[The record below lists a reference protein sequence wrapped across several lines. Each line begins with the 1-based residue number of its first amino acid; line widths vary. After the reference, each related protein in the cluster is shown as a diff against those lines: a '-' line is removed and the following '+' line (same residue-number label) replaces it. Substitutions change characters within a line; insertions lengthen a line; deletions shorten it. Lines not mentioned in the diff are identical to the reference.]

1 MTPKTA
7 TSTANGPTL
16 VHRLLQQ
23 ADALSATPALRWR
36 ERERWREYSWEE
48 YRADVLDFGA
58 GLIALGVSPGD
69 TVGLIS
75 HNQPRWVLSDLG
87 VLAAGAV
94 SVPAYP
100 NSIPSQVQY
109 LLAHSEARICV
120 AADAEQLRK
129 IDAVRDQLP
138 LLETVVVLDDSE
150 HGVDG
155 EGVLGFND
163 VVALGR
169 KAGLDAVM
177 ARIDGLDP
185 QTMATIVYTSG
196 TTGPPKGAMLSHHNL
211 VFMADS
217 LLQVLAVDDSHSSLS
232 FLPLSHV
239 AERLQGEVVAVS
251 AGITVNYAEDL
262 TTITRDLGE
271 TNPTLLLC
279 VPRLWEKIYATI
291 QSGVADAPPL
301 RKQLFDWAVAAGEAR
316 FEVENGGRTSNP
328 ALLARYAVA
337 DRLVFSKLRAR
348 LGMTHVEALASGA
361 APLSKTVGTFFA
373 GLGLKIQEVYGQTEC
388 TGVCTANPR
397 GRLKFGTVGPPVP
410 GVEVRIADDGEILVR
425 GPNVFLGY
433 FKQPQATAETVVD
446 GWLLTGDIGEFDAEG
461 YLRITDRKKD
471 IIVTAGGKNVAP
483 QNIENLLKPNR
494 GVSQVVVVGDK
505 RKFLSALVTLDLDEM
520 AAVLD
525 QDLTDMASAVD
536 HPGVRSVLQSY
547 VDSVNAQLASYET
560 IKKFTV
566 LPKDFTVEDDELTPT
581 LKVKRR
587 VIQKT
592 YVDLIDGL
600 YAEKFD

>member
-1 MTPKTA
+1 MSDTQPQA
-7 TSTANGPTL
+7 DGPTL

-23 ADALSATPALRWR
+23 SDQHTSTPALRWR
-36 ERERWREYSWEE
+36 EDRRWRELSWEE
-48 YRADVLDFGA
+48 YRLRALDFGA
-58 GLIALGVSPGD
+58 GLIDLGLEPGD
-69 TVGLIS
+69 TVGLLS
-75 HNQPRWVLSDLG
+75 HNQPRWVLSDMG
-87 VLAAGAV
+87 ILAAGGV

-100 NSIPSQVQY
+100 NSIPTQVKY
-109 LLAHSEARICV
+109 LLSHSEARICV
-120 AADAEQLRK
+120 AADGEQLRK
-129 IDAVRDQLP
+129 IEQVWDELP
-138 LLETVVVLDDSE
+138 DLQTVVLLDDSE
-150 HGVDG
+150 HHVDG
-155 EGVLGFND
+155 ERVLGFWD
-163 VVALGR
+163 VLERGR
-169 KAGLDAVM
+169 KAGLAAVE
-177 ARIDGLDP
+177 ARIEALDP
-185 QTMATIVYTSG
+185 AGMATIVYTSG
-196 TTGPPKGAMLSHHNL
+196 TTGPPKGAMLSHQNL

-217 LLQVLAVDDSHSSLS
+217 ILQVLVVDDSHSSLS

-239 AERLQGEVVAVS
+239 AERLQGEVVAIT

-301 RKQLFDWAVAAGEAR
+301 RKRIFDWAVAAGEAR
-316 FEVENGGRTSNP
+316 FEVENRGATPNP

-361 APLSKTVGTFFA
+361 APLSKAVGTFFA

-388 TGVCTANPR
+388 TGVCTANPQ

-410 GVEVRIADDGEILVR
+410 GVEVRIAEDGEILVR

-433 FKQPQATAETVVD
+433 FKQPEATAETVVD
-446 GWLLTGDIGEFDAEG
+446 GWLLTGDIGEFDDEG

-483 QNIENLLKPNR
+483 QNIENLLKPQR

-505 RKFLSALVTLDLDEM
+505 RKFLSALITLDREEM
-520 AAVLD
+520 GAVLD
-525 QDLTDMASAVD
+525 QDLPEMASCVD
-536 HPGVRSVLQSY
+536 HKGVLEVLQGY
-547 VDSVNAQLASYET
+547 VDTVNTDLASYET
-560 IKKFTV
+560 IKKFRV

-587 VIQKT
+587 VIQKK
-592 YVDLIDGL
+592 YEALIDAF
-600 YAEKFD
+600 YSEKFA

>member
-1 MTPKTA
+1 MIDA
-7 TSTANGPTL
+7 ITSPPTL
-16 VHRLLQQ
+16 VHRLLAQ
-23 ADALSATPALRWR
+23 ADALASIAALRWR
-36 ERERWREYSWEE
+36 TDTGWREHSWED
-48 YRADVLDFGA
+48 YRTRALDFGA
-58 GLIALGVSPGD
+58 GLITLGLEPGQ

-75 HNQPRWVLSDLG
+75 HNQPNWVLSDMG
-87 VLAAGAV
+87 VLAAGGV

-100 NSIPSQVQY
+100 NSIPSQVRY
-109 LLAHSEARICV
+109 LLAHSEARICI
-120 AADAEQLRK
+120 AANLEQLRK
-129 IDAVRDQLP
+129 IQQVWDDLP
-138 LLETVVVLDDSE
+138 TLETVILLDDDQHS
-150 HGVDG
+150 VDG
-155 EGVLGFND
+155 ERVIGFTD
-163 VVALGR
+163 VVAMGAS
-169 KAGLDAVM
+169 AGAAAVQ
-177 ARIDGLDP
+177 ARIDALDP
-185 QTMATIVYTSG
+185 AAMATIVYTSG

-217 LLQVLAVDDSHSSLS
+217 LLQVLGVDDTHSSLS

-239 AERLQGEVVAVS
+239 AERLQGEVVAIS
-251 AGITVNYAEDL
+251 AGITVNYADDL

-301 RKQLFDWAVAAGEAR
+301 RKRIFDWAVAAGEAR
-316 FEVENGGRTSNP
+316 FEVENRGATPNP
-328 ALLARYAVA
+328 ALLARYAIA
-337 DRLVFSKLRAR
+337 DKLVFSKLRAR

-361 APLSKTVGTFFA
+361 APLSKQVGTFFA

-388 TGVCTANPR
+388 TGVCTANPQ

-410 GVEVRIADDGEILVR
+410 GVEVKIADDGEILVR

-433 FKQPQATAETVVD
+433 FKQPQATAEAVVD
-446 GWLLTGDIGEFDAEG
+446 GWLLTGDIGEFDSEG

-483 QNIENLLKPNR
+483 QNIENLLKPQR

-505 RKFLSALVTLDLDEM
+505 RKFLSALITLDLEEM
-520 AAVLD
+520 AAVLG
-525 QDLTDMASAVD
+525 QELADMESCVD
-536 HPGVRSVLQSY
+536 HEGVLAVLQQY
-547 VDSVNAQLASYET
+547 VDGVNADLAGYET

-587 VIQKT
+587 IIQKK
-592 YVDLIDGL
+592 YEDLIDAF
-600 YAEKFD
+600 YAEKFA